1 MSFLSTHPGLGYP
14 KYQKPSP
21 TSNLDGFTP
30 TRSIIA
36 TEHVLGDI
44 DLDPA
49 SRTAANLTIQATRF
63 FTEADNGLTQQWH
76 TRSVWLNPPYD
87 RINGKSGQTH
97 FSQKPLAEYHVGHV
111 KTAIL
116 LIDAV
121 TDRKWF
127 RPLWN
132 YPICFTDHQITFVSP
147 IPDQAKQRTHGS
159 AFVYFSPN
167 GQYFNDVFGIF
178 EHIVGGAAW

>member
-132 YPICFTDHQITFVSP
+132 YPICFTDRPNHLCQPNTGSGKAA
-147 IPDQAKQRTHGS
+147 DARQRFRILQPEW
-159 AFVYFSPN
+159 AVL
-167 GQYFNDVFGIF
+167 
-178 EHIVGGAAW
+178 